1 LILARGGLSAFDPKR
16 TSQLPACS
24 APRHGFGIERRPI
37 QLLAAGRR
45 AYARDKQKQCCP
57 PGETMSCHPH
67 LLAVSLGFAT
77 LLSGAALAQ
86 MPATALTGLVS
97 STEESAM
104 EGVLVSASKTGSAIT
119 VTVVT
124 GKDGRFS
131 FPASKVPPGQ
141 YSLRVRAVGYDLD
154 NRKTIEIPERQTTSL
169 DLKLRKTG
177 DLAAQLSNGEW
188 LMSMPG
194 TDQQKGQL
202 LNCVG
207 CHTLER
213 IVRSK
218 YDADAFLT
226 QILPRMQGYVNQSIP
241 AHPQLRR
248 AERLME
254 ERGDQRVQVYRA
266 AAEYLSTI
274 NLSAGSPWNY
284 ALKMFARPA
293 GRATRV
299 IYTEYDLPRA
309 TISPHDVIVDAD
321 GMVWYSSFGEQN
333 LGRLDPK
340 TGQVTEFPIPEHKP
354 GFPTGG
360 LGLRA
365 DKDGNLWLGNMYQA
379 TIIKFDRKA
388 ESFKF
393 WPLSPEQNIDA
404 AQVNMVSP
412 QSAYLDGKV
421 WTQNN
426 GFAGVHRL
434 DIATGKIETWQPF
447 KSAPKGEVH
456 NIYDVIPDSK
466 NNVYFTDF
474 RHQHIGRIDAKTGEV
489 KLFEAPTARSSPR
502 RGSMDAQD
510 RLWFGEYRGDR
521 IGMFDTKTEQF
532 KEWKINT
539 RWASPYDVIL
549 DKNEEAWTGSMVTD
563 QVTRLDT
570 KTGVMVDYLLPRST
584 NIRRVFVD
592 NRTTPVTFWV
602 GNNHGASIVKI
613 EPLD

>member
-1 LILARGGLSAFDPKR
+1 MNILR
-16 TSQLPACS
+16 
-24 APRHGFGIERRPI
+24 E
-37 QLLAAGRR
+37 
-45 AYARDKQKQCCP
+45 
-57 PGETMSCHPH
+57 ETMYSRA
-67 LLAVSLGFAT
+67 LFVAVNLAFAN
-77 LLSGAALAQ
+77 LLSDAALAQ
-86 MPATALTGLVS
+86 TPATALAGLVS
-97 STEESAM
+97 SAEDEAM
-104 EGVLVSASKTGSAIT
+104 EGVLVSASKMGSPVT

-124 GKDGRFS
+124 GKDGRFT
-131 FPASKVPPGQ
+131 FPASKLPSGQ
-141 YSLRVRAVGYDLD
+141 YSLGVRAVGYDLD
-154 NRKTIEIPERQTTSL
+154 AHKTIEIAEQKTTTL
-169 DLKLRKTG
+169 DLKLRKTE

-188 LMSMPG
+188 LASIPG

-218 YDADAFLT
+218 YDAEAFLS
-226 QILPRMQGYVNQSIP
+226 QVLPRMQGYVNQSIP

-274 NLSAGSPWNY
+274 NLGGGSQWSY
-284 ALKMFARPA
+284 ALKTFARPT
-293 GRATRV
+293 GQATRV
-299 IYTEYDLPRA
+299 IYTEYGLPRE

-321 GMVWYSSFGEQN
+321 GIVWYSSFGEQN

-340 TGQVTEFPIPEHKP
+340 TGKVTEYPIPEHKP

-365 DKDGNLWLGNMYQA
+365 DRDGNLWLGNMYQA

-388 ESFKF
+388 ESFQF
-393 WPLSPEQNIDA
+393 WALPPEQNIDA

-412 QSAYLDGKV
+412 QSSHLDGKV

-447 KSAPKGEVH
+447 KNAAKGEPH
-456 NIYDVIPDSK
+456 NIYDVIPDSR

-474 RHQHIGRIDAKTGEV
+474 RQQHIGRIDAKTGEV
-489 KLFEAPTARSSPR
+489 KLFEVPTARSAPR

-532 KEWKINT
+532 KEWKLTT
-539 RWASPYDVIL
+539 RWAAPYDVVL
-549 DKNEEAWTGSMVTD
+549 DKNENAWTGSMVTD
-563 QVTRLDT
+563 QVTRVDT
-570 KTGVMVDYLLPRST
+570 RTGEMVDYLLPRST

-592 NRTTPVTFWV
+592 NTTTPVSFWV
-602 GNNHGASIVKI
+602 GSNHGASIIKV

>member
-1 LILARGGLSAFDPKR
+1 MSPHREEIMFFR
-16 TSQLPACS
+16 TLV
-24 APRHGFGIERRPI
+24 I
-37 QLLAAGRR
+37 
-45 AYARDKQKQCCP
+45 
-57 PGETMSCHPH
+57 
-67 LLAVSLGFAT
+67 AVSLAFTA
-77 LLSGAALAQ
+77 LPSGGPLAQAPVAALA
-86 MPATALTGLVS
+86 GLVNS
-97 STEESAM
+97 PQSGAM
-104 EGVLVSASKTGSAIT
+104 EGVLVSASKTGSSVT

-124 GKDGRFS
+124 DKDGRFS
-131 FPASKVPPGQ
+131 FPPSRLAPGE
-141 YSLRVRAVGYDLD
+141 YSLGVRAAGYDLEGP
-154 NRKTIEIPERQTTSL
+154 KAIEITEQKTAKL
-169 DLKLRKTG
+169 DLQLRKTE

-188 LMSMPG
+188 LASMPG

-213 IVRSK
+213 IARSK

-226 QILPRMQGYVNQSIP
+226 QVLPRMQGYVNQSIP

-274 NLSAGSPWNY
+274 NLSTGSQWSY
-284 ALKMFARPA
+284 ALKTFARPTA
-293 GRATRV
+293 QATRV
-299 IYTEYDLPRA
+299 IYTEYGLPRE

-321 GMVWYSSFGEQN
+321 GIVWYSSFGEQN

-340 TGQVTEFPIPEHKP
+340 SGRVTEYSIPEHKP

-379 TIIKFDRKA
+379 TIIKFDRKT
-388 ESFKF
+388 ESFQF
-393 WPLSPEQNIDA
+393 WPLPPEQNIDA

-412 QSAYLDGKV
+412 QSSHVDGKV

-434 DIATGKIETWQPF
+434 DIATGKIETWEPF
-447 KSAPKGEVH
+447 KNSPKGEPH

-474 RHQHIGRIDAKTGEV
+474 RQQHIGRIDAKTGEV
-489 KLFEAPTARSSPR
+489 KLFEVPTVRSAPR
-502 RGSMDAQD
+502 RGSMDEQD

-521 IGMFDTKTEQF
+521 IGMFDTKTGQF
-532 KEWKINT
+532 KEWKLTT

-549 DKNEEAWTGSMVTD
+549 DRNENAWTGSMITD

-570 KTGVMVDYLLPRST
+570 KTGEMVDYLLPKST
-584 NIRRVFVD
+584 NIRRVFID
-592 NRTTPVTFWV
+592 NTTTPVSFWV
-602 GNNHGASIVKI
+602 GSNHGASIIRV